1 MSKNALND
9 LNIDTHNM
17 MVDTVEILEIL
28 IIIGTSLWAIQ
39 YLVSRRIHTYE
50 RPTLTN
56 TQVES
61 LPKVSIVLPVYK
73 ERRQSIEK
81 TLDSISSQNY
91 PKNLLEV
98 LIVVDRDDTHTL
110 NEALKAVGKFLSS
123 LDVKMVINENSGRR
137 LKAVAM
143 NTAMKYAGGLIIGF
157 YDADDVFPNDQV
169 LNAILLM
176 IERNYAAVGTRVYR
190 FRSSVLGGLM
200 YLESIVWYNAII
212 PFLRSTVRITPL
224 SGEGLFIRR
233 DIVDS
238 IPQSMAEDALLSL
251 RLTSRGYSV
260 GLLDSY
266 VYELAPVNII
276 SFIRQRIR
284 WNKGYAQNLVLI
296 FKQGVQLNYALR
308 VLILY
313 ILIALPP
320 ALLFISAVGFIAVTY
335 MVVITKVYALAS
347 LYQLVLAM
355 VISEIVVLYLMRDFI
370 NESMNMG
377 KAVVLLPIYWLLLGT
392 VTITSP
398 LVPINNWLKTT
409 R

>member
-1 MSKNALND
+1 MTASVVTVLEAL
-9 LNIDTHNM
+9 
-17 MVDTVEILEIL
+17 V
-28 IIIGTSLWAIQ
+28 IIGTSLWAIQ
-39 YLVSRRIHTYE
+39 YLISRKVHAYE
-50 RPTLTN
+50 KPSLTN

-61 LPKVSIVLPVYK
+61 LPKVSIVVPVYK

-81 TLDSISSQNY
+81 TLDSILSQNY

-98 LIVVDRDDTHTL
+98 LIIVDKDDTHTL
-110 NEALKAVGKFLSS
+110 NEALKAAEKFLSS
-123 LDVKMVINENSGRR
+123 LNIKMVINENSGRR

-143 NTAMKYAGGLIIGF
+143 NTAIKHAGGLIIGF

-169 LNAILLM
+169 LNAVLLM

-190 FRSSVLGGLM
+190 FRNSVLGGLM
-200 YLESIVWYNAII
+200 YLESMVWYNAVI
-212 PFLRSTVRITPL
+212 PFLKSTIKITPL
-224 SGEGLFIRR
+224 SGEGLFIRK
-233 DIVDS
+233 DVIDS
-238 IPQSMAEDALLSL
+238 IPLSLAEDALLSL
-251 RLTSRGYSV
+251 KLSSRGYSV

-296 FKQGVQLNYALR
+296 LKQGVQLDYALR
-308 VLILY
+308 VLALY
-313 ILIALPP
+313 ILIALPS
-320 ALLFISAVGFIAVTY
+320 ALLLISVIGFIAVAY
-335 MVVITKVYALAS
+335 MAVITRIFTLGS
-347 LYQLVLAM
+347 LYQLILAM
-355 VISEIVVLYLMRDFI
+355 AISEVLVLYLMRDFI

-377 KAVVLLPIYWLLLGT
+377 RAIILLPVYWLLLGT

-398 LVPINNWLKTT
+398 LVPVNNWLKTT

>member
-1 MSKNALND
+1 VSKNALND

-17 MVDTVEILEIL
+17 MVDAVEILEIL

-377 KAVVLLPIYWLLLGT
+377 KAIVLLPIYWLLLGT

>member
-1 MSKNALND
+1 
-9 LNIDTHNM
+9 M

>member
-1 MSKNALND
+1 MTASVITVLEAL
-9 LNIDTHNM
+9 
-17 MVDTVEILEIL
+17 V
-28 IIIGTSLWAIQ
+28 IIGTSLWAIQ
-39 YLVSRRIHTYE
+39 YLISRKVHAYE
-50 RPTLTN
+50 RPSLTN
-56 TQVES
+56 TQVEN
-61 LPKVSIVLPVYK
+61 LPKVSIVVPVYK

-98 LIVVDRDDTHTL
+98 LIIVDKDDMHTL
-110 NEALKAVGKFLSS
+110 NEALKAVEKFLSS
-123 LDVKMVINENSGRR
+123 LNVKMVINENSGRR

-143 NTAMKYAGGLIIGF
+143 NTAIKHAGGLIIGF

-169 LNAILLM
+169 LNAVLLM

-190 FRSSVLGGLM
+190 FRNSVLGGLM
-200 YLESIVWYNAII
+200 YLESMVWYNAVI
-212 PFLRSTVRITPL
+212 PFLKSTIKITPL
-224 SGEGLFIRR
+224 SGEGLFIRK
-233 DIVDS
+233 DVIDS
-238 IPQSMAEDALLSL
+238 IPLSLAEDALLSL
-251 RLTSRGYSV
+251 KLSSHGYSV

-296 FKQGVQLNYALR
+296 LKQGVQLDYALR
-308 VLILY
+308 VLALY
-313 ILIALPP
+313 ILIALPS
-320 ALLFISAVGFIAVTY
+320 ALLLISIIGFIAVTY
-335 MVVITKVYALAS
+335 MAVITRILALGS
-347 LYQLVLAM
+347 LYQLIFAM
-355 VISEIVVLYLMRDFI
+355 AISEVVVLYLMRDFI

-377 KAVVLLPIYWLLLGT
+377 RAIILLPAYWLLLGT

-398 LVPINNWLKTT
+398 LVPVNNWLKTA

>member
-1 MSKNALND
+1 MTASVVTVLEAL
-9 LNIDTHNM
+9 
-17 MVDTVEILEIL
+17 V
-28 IIIGTSLWAIQ
+28 IIGTSLWAIQ
-39 YLVSRRIHTYE
+39 YLISRRVHAYE
-50 RPTLTN
+50 KPSLTN

-61 LPKVSIVLPVYK
+61 LPKVSIVVPVYK

-98 LIVVDRDDTHTL
+98 LIIVDKDDTHTL
-110 NEALKAVGKFLSS
+110 NEALKAAEKFLSS
-123 LDVKMVINENSGRR
+123 LNIKMVINENSGRR

-143 NTAMKYAGGLIIGF
+143 NTAIKHAGGLIIGF

-169 LNAILLM
+169 LNAVLLM

-190 FRSSVLGGLM
+190 FRNSVLGGLM
-200 YLESIVWYNAII
+200 YLESMVWYNAVI
-212 PFLRSTVRITPL
+212 PFLKSTIKITPL
-224 SGEGLFIRR
+224 SGEGLFIRK
-233 DIVDS
+233 DVIDS
-238 IPQSMAEDALLSL
+238 IPLSLAEDALLSL
-251 RLTSRGYSV
+251 KLSSRGYSV

-296 FKQGVQLNYALR
+296 LKQGVQLDYALR
-308 VLILY
+308 VLALY
-313 ILIALPP
+313 ILIALPS
-320 ALLFISAVGFIAVTY
+320 ALLLISVIGFIAVAY
-335 MVVITKVYALAS
+335 MAVITRVFTLGS

-355 VISEIVVLYLMRDFI
+355 AISEVVVLYLMRDFI

-377 KAVVLLPIYWLLLGT
+377 RAIILLPAYWLLLGT

-398 LVPINNWLKTT
+398 LVPVNNWLKTT

>member
-1 MSKNALND
+1 M
-9 LNIDTHNM
+9 T
-17 MVDTVEILEIL
+17 VDAVMILEIL

-39 YLVSRRIHTYE
+39 YGVSRRVHAYE
-50 RPTLTN
+50 KPSLKN
-56 TQVES
+56 AQVEN

-81 TLDSISSQNY
+81 TLDSILSQNY

-98 LIVVDRDDTHTL
+98 LIVVDKDDTQTL
-110 NEALKAVGKFLSS
+110 NEALKAAERFLSS
-123 LDVKMVINENSGRR
+123 LNIKMVINENAGRR
-137 LKAVAM
+137 LKAIAM
-143 NTAMKYAGGLIIGF
+143 NTAMKHAGGLIIGF
-157 YDADDVFPNDQV
+157 YDADDVFPSDQV
-169 LNAILLM
+169 LNAVLLM
-176 IERNYAAVGTRVYR
+176 MERNYAAVGTRVYR

-212 PFLRSTVRITPL
+212 PFLRSTVKITPL
-224 SGEGLFIRR
+224 SGEGLFIRK
-233 DIVDS
+233 DLVDS

-251 RLTSRGYSV
+251 KLSSRGYSV

-284 WNKGYAQNLVLI
+284 WNKGYAQNFVLI
-296 FKQGVQLNYALR
+296 FKQGIQLSYAFR
-308 VLILY
+308 VLALY
-313 ILIALPP
+313 VLIALPS
-320 ALLFISAVGFIAVTY
+320 ALLLISIIGFIAVAY
-335 MVVITKVYALAS
+335 MAVIVKVFTLGS
-347 LYQLVLAM
+347 LYQLMLAM
-355 VISEIVVLYLMRDFI
+355 MISEVVVLYLMRDFI

-377 KAVVLLPIYWLLLGT
+377 RAIILLPAYWLLLGT

-398 LVPINNWLKTT
+398 LMPVNNWLKTA

>member
-1 MSKNALND
+1 MTASVVTVLEAL
-9 LNIDTHNM
+9 
-17 MVDTVEILEIL
+17 V
-28 IIIGTSLWAIQ
+28 IIGTSLWAIQ
-39 YLVSRRIHTYE
+39 YLISRKVHAYE
-50 RPTLTN
+50 KPSLTN
-56 TQVES
+56 TQIES
-61 LPKVSIVLPVYK
+61 LPKVSIVVPVYK

-98 LIVVDRDDTHTL
+98 LIIVDKDDTHTL
-110 NEALKAVGKFLSS
+110 NEALKAAEKFLSS
-123 LDVKMVINENSGRR
+123 LNIKMVINENSGRR

-143 NTAMKYAGGLIIGF
+143 NTAIKHAGGLIIGF

-169 LNAILLM
+169 LNAVLLM

-190 FRSSVLGGLM
+190 FRNSVLGGLM
-200 YLESIVWYNAII
+200 YLESMVWYNAVI
-212 PFLRSTVRITPL
+212 PFLKSTIKITPL
-224 SGEGLFIRR
+224 SGEGLFIRK
-233 DIVDS
+233 DVIDS
-238 IPQSMAEDALLSL
+238 IPLSLAEDALLSL
-251 RLTSRGYSV
+251 KLSSRGYSV

-296 FKQGVQLNYALR
+296 LKQGVQLDYALR
-308 VLILY
+308 VLALY
-313 ILIALPP
+313 ILIALPS
-320 ALLFISAVGFIAVTY
+320 ALLLISIIGFIAVAY
-335 MVVITKVYALAS
+335 MAVITRIFTLGS

-355 VISEIVVLYLMRDFI
+355 AISEVLVLYLMRDFI

-377 KAVVLLPIYWLLLGT
+377 RAIILLPAYWLLLGT

-398 LVPINNWLKTT
+398 LVPVNNWLKTT

>member
-1 MSKNALND
+1 
-9 LNIDTHNM
+9 M
-17 MVDTVEILEIL
+17 MVDAVEILEIL

-377 KAVVLLPIYWLLLGT
+377 KAIVLLPIYWLLLGT

>member
-1 MSKNALND
+1 
-9 LNIDTHNM
+9 